1 MVSVIAMFCCM
12 HLKAGVQ
19 SSYDFHNARSCV
31 SSCRAHFIASF
42 FFSSSLLVEKKFT
55 TTQCFTLILMLGIL
69 A

>member
-42 FFSSSLLVEKKFT
+42 FFFSLPHCSLKSSSLLLSVS
-55 TTQCFTLILMLGIL
+55 L
-69 A
+69 

>member
-42 FFSSSLLVEKKFT
+42 FFSLPHCSLKSSSLLLSVS
-55 TTQCFTLILMLGIL
+55 L
-69 A
+69 